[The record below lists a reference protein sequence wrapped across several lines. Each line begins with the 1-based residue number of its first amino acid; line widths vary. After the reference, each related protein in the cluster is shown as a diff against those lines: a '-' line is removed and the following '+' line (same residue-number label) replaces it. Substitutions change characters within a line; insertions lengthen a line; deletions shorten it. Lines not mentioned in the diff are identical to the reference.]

1 MLLFLVHSLFSQNF
15 SYPLINKKAQQ
26 VKDFLPAGRI
36 ILDSASGDLNNDHL
50 TDIAVILQ
58 HKDSV
63 TLINIDEDTVITQPR
78 ILIILLKTN
87 TDNSFPLS
95 EQNNSFILKHDNSAM
110 DEPFQELNVMNG
122 ILEIKFHLFYN
133 MGSWYTSI
141 ASYRFRLQKGEFVLI
156 GADHFSI
163 HRATL
168 DFEDYSFNFL
178 TKKRSLTKGN
188 DSTGKLT
195 TMEITKNLSI
205 KSIEDNY
212 RTIQMGSRT
221 RFLPV
226 IKI

>member
-122 ILEIKFHLFYN
+122 ILEIKFHF
-133 MGSWYTSI
+133 
-141 ASYRFRLQKGEFVLI
+141 
-156 GADHFSI
+156 
-163 HRATL
+163 
-168 DFEDYSFNFL
+168 
-178 TKKRSLTKGN
+178 
-188 DSTGKLT
+188 
-195 TMEITKNLSI
+195 
-205 KSIEDNY
+205 
-212 RTIQMGSRT
+212 
-221 RFLPV
+221 
-226 IKI
+226 